1 VQSLTNGL
9 ALTAQ
14 MPQDEAVN
22 RGKLSLRLALGP
34 PLLATR
40 GYASIEA
47 EKNYA
52 AAHRLAE
59 DLQDRDAAFAS
70 ARGLWNCFY
79 DRGDQNRSLVLAEKL
94 LNLAQAT
101 TDFEKHA
108 LALRALASSRMSRG
122 EFKQSIEAFDR
133 CIEASAQLSI
143 GACIER
149 HGEEP
154 GIVAT
159 QYRGLVLCLTGYA
172 DQALEGT
179 RKAVTLAR
187 EINHPLSVA
196 FASSI
201 LGIVLHLRRDFE
213 ACKALAEEQLSF
225 CQEQG
230 FKFWSAAFEVHH
242 GAALAHLH
250 ADGDPVVEAERGIA
264 NWVDTGAYIHVPTW
278 SAFLADAALASGNL
292 PLAERALTSGI
303 AIAQGN
309 GELFALAELQRLRG
323 GLLVLQSR
331 RGDAYN
337 ALADAVAT
345 SRSQGAHL
353 YLLRA
358 ARDLARL
365 IVEDADPDRACK
377 LLQPIVEDFP
387 EHRNGSDLRETAEL
401 LATL

>member
-1 VQSLTNGL
+1 
-9 ALTAQ
+9 
-14 MPQDEAVN
+14 
-22 RGKLSLRLALGP
+22 
-34 PLLATR
+34 
-40 GYASIEA
+40 
-47 EKNYA
+47 
-52 AAHRLAE
+52 
-59 DLQDRDAAFAS
+59 
-70 ARGLWNCFY
+70 
-79 DRGDQNRSLVLAEKL
+79 
-94 LNLAQAT
+94 
-101 TDFEKHA
+101 
-108 LALRALASSRMSRG
+108 
-122 EFKQSIEAFDR
+122 
-133 CIEASAQLSI
+133 
-143 GACIER
+143 
-149 HGEEP
+149 
-154 GIVAT
+154 
-159 QYRGLVLCLTGYA
+159 
-172 DQALEGT
+172 
-179 RKAVTLAR
+179 
-187 EINHPLSVA
+187 
-196 FASSI
+196 
-201 LGIVLHLRRDFE
+201 
-213 ACKALAEEQLSF
+213 
-225 CQEQG
+225 
-230 FKFWSAAFEVHH
+230 
-242 GAALAHLH
+242 
-250 ADGDPVVEAERGIA
+250 VVEAERGIA